1 MNASRGASERW
12 FRPLVM
18 GMGFALAMTA
28 PLELLYA
35 RRFGVDHLG
44 IGVFILTTSLG
55 MMLIDVLGTELV
67 PRLAARTALAVGI
80 LLFGASCVVMG
91 GAPAFGP
98 LLAGRVVQGLGA
110 GLLMGGGLQAAV
122 RLYRSRER
130 ALGVFNSSFLLG
142 GAIGAPFGGWIASLV
157 PGTAGYRV
165 AFFACAGACAV
176 VAAAVAV
183 RLPAMAPAG
192 EVAAK
197 VGLPRFAGPPGLG
210 LAMALG
216 TIGDFVRGGVV
227 YTALPLVGAQ
237 RDFSTASI
245 GVAVGLLSAV
255 EIAALS
261 RSESVLLRFGTVRC
275 IVAALGLGIVSSAL
289 IAGSPGLVA
298 FMAGSVLFGIAVAG
312 ATVGPPLVIVA
323 LTGDAAVGL
332 AQFRIASG
340 IGMAVGSTGAAIV
353 AGALGASRLFLLIA
367 MFLLAASLLAH
378 TISRHHPHLFTPAPA
393 PAPAPAGD

>member
-1 MNASRGASERW
+1 MPVSRGTNERW
-12 FRPLVM
+12 FRPLVV

-35 RRFGVDHLG
+35 RRFGADHLG
-44 IGVFILTTSLG
+44 VGVFILSTSIG
-55 MMLIDVLGTELV
+55 MMLVDVLGTEFV
-67 PRLAARTALAVGI
+67 PRLAARTTLAAGI
-80 LLFGASCVVMG
+80 LLFGLSCVVMG
-91 GAPAFGP
+91 AAPAFGP

-122 RLYRSRER
+122 RLYSSRER
-130 ALGVFNSSFLLG
+130 ALGAFNSSFLLG
-142 GAIGAPFGGWIASLV
+142 AAVGAPFGGWIASLV

-165 AFFACAGACAV
+165 AFFACCGACV
-176 VAAAVAV
+176 LVAGAVAV

-192 EVAAK
+192 DGAAK
-197 VGLPRFAGPPGLG
+197 VGLPRFDGPPGLG
-210 LAMALG
+210 LAMVLG

-237 RDFSTASI
+237 REFSTASI

-289 IAGSPGLVA
+289 IAGSPGLTA

-323 LTGDAAVGL
+323 LTGDAAAGL

-340 IGMAVGSTGAAIV
+340 IGMTVGSTGAALV
-353 AGALGASRLFLLIA
+353 AGAFGASRLFLLIA
-367 MFLLAASLLAH
+367 AFLLAASLLAH

-393 PAPAPAGD
+393 PAGD